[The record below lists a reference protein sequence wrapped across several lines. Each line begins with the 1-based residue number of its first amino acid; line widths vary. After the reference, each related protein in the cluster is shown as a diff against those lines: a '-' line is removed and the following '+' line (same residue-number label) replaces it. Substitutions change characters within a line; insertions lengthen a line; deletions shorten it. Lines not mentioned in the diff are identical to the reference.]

1 MGMLTG
7 AFLQG
12 AGQGLNVLASEAAPA
27 VASKAAG
34 GSGMLGSIFNSKTAP
49 ALIQA
54 GGGMLSSAGQAKQI
68 EAMQER
74 QDEKEED
81 RLRRYNTNVG
91 TRLWG

>member
-1 MGMLTG
+1 
-7 AFLQG
+7 
-12 AGQGLNVLASEAAPA
+12 VLASEAAPA
-27 VASKAAG
+27 VASQTAG